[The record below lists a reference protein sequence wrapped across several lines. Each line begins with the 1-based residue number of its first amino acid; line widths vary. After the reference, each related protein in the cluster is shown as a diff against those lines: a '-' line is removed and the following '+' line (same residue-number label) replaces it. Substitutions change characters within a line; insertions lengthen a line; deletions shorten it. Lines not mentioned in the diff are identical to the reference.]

1 MISAQ
6 VADRLINLCLKGE
19 FIQAQEELYH
29 ADIISIDPDGSQTT
43 GAQNMHAKEQRFLSN
58 LEAIH
63 HIGYSEALI
72 AGSFFTVILRME
84 IEIKNIGYKKFEE
97 VCVYQVQDGK
107 IVFEQFFR
115 DVLRMVE

>member
-1 MISAQ
+1 MTTAQ
-6 VADRLINLCLKGE
+6 VADRLINLCLKGA
-19 FIQAQEELYH
+19 FIQAQEELYY

-43 GAQNMHAKEQRFLSN
+43 GAQNMHAKERRFLSN
-58 LEAIH
+58 LETIH
-63 HIGYSEALI
+63 HIGYSEPLI

-97 VCVYQVQDGK
+97 VCVYQVRDGK

-115 DVLRMVE
+115 DVNRMG